1 MVRPG
6 QNRVTGAAMPDDLA
20 GTNPPAIFDSDAAV
34 MRRALAL
41 AGRGRGLVEPNPM
54 VGAVLVDEARRW
66 ISDGWHQRF
75 GGPHAEIEAL
85 RAAGLAAR
93 GATLFVTLE
102 PCCHHG
108 QTGPCTRALIAA
120 GIRRVVLGAQ
130 DPFPQV
136 DGAGIAELER
146 AGIRVDVGLMPDEAR
161 ALIAPFRRLV
171 TQGRPW
177 VHAKWA
183 MTLDGK
189 IASHT
194 GESRWITNARSREVV
209 HRLRADMDAIIVGA
223 QTARRDDPLL
233 TARVA
238 TNQVHRVALR
248 VVVDSAARLSLDSQ
262 LVRTARE
269 VPVLVASSAT
279 ALHDSETASRVAALR
294 DAGVEVL
301 ALEDDST
308 VGYPRPCVAALL
320 RELGNRRC
328 THVLVEGGGELLGSF
343 RDRGLIDEVHAFIA
357 PRLMGGS
364 AAPSPLGGTGALRP
378 DDMPS
383 LLNPIVETLDGDFYL
398 HGRVADDQ
406 EVPISAP
413 DSEAR

>member
-1 MVRPG
+1 MSGEP
-6 QNRVTGAAMPDDLA
+6 
-20 GTNPPAIFDSDAAV
+20 FDSDEAV

-54 VGAVLVDEARRW
+54 VGAVLVDDARRW
-66 ISDGWHQRF
+66 IAEGWHQRF
-75 GGPHAEIEAL
+75 GGPHAEIEAM
-85 RAAGLAAR
+85 RAAGPAVR

-108 QTGPCTRALIAA
+108 KTGPCTRAVIEA
-120 GIRRVVLGAQ
+120 GIRRVVIGAR

-146 AGIRVDVGLMPDEAR
+146 AGIRLEVGLLSDKADS
-161 ALIAPFRRLV
+161 LIAPFRMLV

-223 QTARRDDPLL
+223 ETARRDDPLL
-233 TARVA
+233 TARLDQGA
-238 TNQVHRVALR
+238 VHRVALR
-248 VVVDSAARLSLDSQ
+248 VVVDSAARLSVDSQ

-269 VPVLVASSAT
+269 VPVLVACSA
-279 ALHDSETASRVAALR
+279 RALR
-294 DAGVEVL
+294 EAEAEAQVTSLRHAGVEVI
-301 ALEDDST
+301 ALDDESSD
-308 VGYPRPCVAALL
+308 GSPRPSVAALL
-320 RELGNRRC
+320 HELGKRRC
-328 THVLVEGGGELLGSF
+328 THILVEGGGELLGSF
-343 RDRGLIDEVHAFIA
+343 RDNGLFDEVHAFIA
-357 PRLMGGS
+357 PRLMGGA
-364 AAPSPLGGTGALRP
+364 AAPSPLGGVGETRP
-378 DDMPS
+378 DGMPH
-383 LLNPIVETLDGDFYL
+383 LIDPVVDTLDGDVYV
-398 HGRVADDQ
+398 HGRVGR
-406 EVPISAP
+406 S
-413 DSEAR
+413 